1 MKRLNGWD
9 AMLLYSETTNIPAHT
24 LKIIVIDVGNFDGEF
39 TFELFRDWLRDRL
52 PVLDPLRYQLVEVP
66 FKLHHPVWLQNCE
79 VDLNYHL
86 RRVRVPSPGGRRE
99 LDQVIGDIASG
110 PLDRSRP
117 LWEIHFVEG
126 MADHRFAMVLKLHH
140 SLADGVAAANLIT
153 RALDPN
159 YGDEHRH
166 SLDGTAEPPTTGEL
180 LRAAGR
186 EHLHQ
191 VTNLPRLIRGTAQG
205 MSRLRR
211 RAKERG
217 EQPEL
222 APAFRAPKTF
232 INHPV
237 APGRRFATA
246 TLSLMD
252 VKQTSKHLETTLNDL
267 VLAVAAG
274 ALRQLLLRYGDRA
287 DQPIIASV
295 PTSLDSSPDRL
306 SGNELSAMNLSLPV
320 HIDDPLERV
329 RLTSLATTIA
339 KEDIR
344 LLGPTVLESWVAYL
358 PPALSPP
365 WYQWRSRREARHK
378 LLNLPIS
385 NVPGPRARGTIAGAT
400 ASEIYS
406 VGPLVAGCAMNIT
419 VWSYVDQ
426 LNIAV
431 LSDDQTLDDPHE
443 ATDAIVDAF
452 AKIRSAAGLPA
463 EMTEV
468 TSSMA
473 PAHAVS

>member
-1 MKRLNGWD
+1 LR
-9 AMLLYSETTNIPAHT
+9 
-24 LKIIVIDVGNFDGEF
+24 
-39 TFELFRDWLRDRL
+39 FR
-52 PVLDPLRYQLVEVP
+52 LVEVP
-66 FKLHHPVWLQNCE
+66 YKLHHPVWLQDSE
-79 VDLNYHL
+79 VDLDHHL
-86 RRVRVPSPGGRRE
+86 RRVRLSSPGSRRE
-99 LDQVIGDIASG
+99 LDQAIGAIASG
-110 PLDRSRP
+110 LLDRGRP

-126 MADHRFAMVLKLHH
+126 MADDRFAIVLKLHH
-140 SLADGVAAANLIT
+140 SLADGVAAANLIA
-153 RALDPN
+153 RAIDQ
-159 YGDEHRH
+159 GRGGEDQHH
-166 SLDGTAEPPTTGEL
+166 VAAGAAPPTSGEL
-180 LRAAGR
+180 LRAAAR
-186 EHLHQ
+186 DHLHQ
-191 VTNLPRLIRGTAQG
+191 VTSLPRLVRGTAQG
-205 MSRLRR
+205 VSRLRR
-211 RAKERG
+211 RTKERG

-222 APAFRAPKTF
+222 APSFRAPKTF

-237 APGRRFATA
+237 SAGRRFATA
-246 TLSLMD
+246 SLSLSD
-252 VKQTSKHLETTLNDL
+252 FKQTSKHLGTTLNDL

-274 ALRQLLLRYGDRA
+274 ALRQLLLRYGGRA

-295 PTSLDSSPDRL
+295 PTSLDASPDRL

-329 RLTSLATTIA
+329 RLTSVATTIA
-339 KEDIR
+339 KEDSR

-365 WYQWRSRREARHK
+365 WYRWRSGREARHK

-385 NVPGPRARGTIAGAT
+385 NVPGPRVRGTVAGAT

-426 LNIAV
+426 LSVSV
-431 LSDDQTLDDPHE
+431 LTDDQTLDDPHE

-452 AKIRSAAGLPA
+452 AEIRSAAGLSA

-468 TSSMA
+468 ANSMA
-473 PAHAVS
+473 AAHAIG